1 MASGRLDAAKRL
13 LTPALVIHSNLL
25 VRRASGVWLED
36 EEGRRVLDF
45 TSGLA
50 TANTGHCHPRVVEAV
65 VLQAE
70 HLLHAGCMF
79 YHEPLL
85 GLASALTRITPPGL
99 DRFFFSNAGAEAVEG
114 AIKLARFHTG
124 RQGVLAFAPSF
135 HGRTLGAL
143 SLTASTSRH
152 RRGYGPLLPSVFHA
166 PYPYCYR
173 CPVGKSRSTCELA
186 CWQHLEWL
194 FRHLVPPEEIACAVV
209 EPVLGEGGYVVP
221 PAEFLR
227 QLRALCDRW
236 GILLVFDEVQSG
248 MGRTGR
254 WLAGEHFDV
263 VPDVLTLAKG
273 IASGLPLSAVVSRP
287 EVMDRWPPGAH
298 GTTFGG
304 NPVSCAAALAT
315 VAVIEEEGLLANA
328 SHLGEVALERLREM
342 QARHPSLGDV
352 RGLGLMIG
360 VELVRDGREPWP
372 EAVQRI
378 LEDCLDEGLL
388 LLECGAH
395 KNVLR
400 LAPPLVVGE
409 EELLRGLGIL
419 EAAVARVEAEGTG

>member
-1 MASGRLDAAKRL
+1 MATDLLARARGL
-13 LTPALVIHSNLL
+13 LTPALVIHSDLV
-25 VRRASGVWLED
+25 VRRARGVWLED
-36 EEGRRVLDF
+36 AAGRRVLDF

-65 VLQAE
+65 LRQAAE
-70 HLLHAGCMF
+70 LLHAGCMF

-85 GLASALTRITPPGL
+85 SLAEALTRVTPPGI

-152 RRGYGPLLPSVFHA
+152 RRGYGPLLPSVYHA
-166 PYPYCYR
+166 PYPYCFR
-173 CPVGKSRSTCELA
+173 CPVGRSPEGCGLA
-186 CWQHLEWL
+186 CWEHVEWL
-194 FRHLVPPEEIACAVV
+194 LRHLAPPEELACAVV

-221 PAEFLR
+221 PAVFLR
-227 QLRALCDRW
+227 KLRALCDRW

-254 WLAGEHFDV
+254 WLAAEHFGV
-263 VPDVLTLAKG
+263 APDIVTLAKG
-273 IASGLPLSAVVSRP
+273 IASGMPLSAVASRAAI
-287 EVMDRWPPGAH
+287 MDRWPPGAH

-315 VAVIEEEGLLANA
+315 IRVIEEEGLLARA
-328 SHLGEVALERLREM
+328 TRLGEQTLARLRALR
-342 QARHPSLGDV
+342 ARHPSLGDV

-360 VELVRDGREPWP
+360 VEVVREGREPWP
-372 EAVQRI
+372 EGVRRLLA
-378 LEDCLDEGLL
+378 ECLADGLL

-395 KNVLR
+395 KNVIR

-409 EELLRGLGIL
+409 DDLGRGLDVL
-419 EAAVARVEAEGTG
+419 ERAVARVEAEGAT